1 MGGSGRSCGGEE
13 GLPRSSPQGGGMPA
27 WRGPF
32 RKRERGPVTSAA
44 PRGCPSLPRQPR
56 EGVMLYM
63 SPLSCKWAESRGL
76 PLWKDWEYHAPR
88 PAPRPAAGPTARGDA
103 NTPSTRVPAACAR
116 QSLRAPP
123 GRGSS
128 VCMFTPRSDLGFEAL
143 SGTDGCQTLE
153 NRTKAFGILNFSE
166 VRNTGS

>member
-1 MGGSGRSCGGEE
+1 MWRRGRTPPQQPAGRWDASVAGALQKARTRPCDLGRST
-13 GLPRSSPQGGGMPA
+13 GLPFPA
-27 WRGPF
+27 Q
-32 RKRERGPVTSAA
+32 AA
-44 PRGCPSLPRQPR
+44 PRGGHALF
-56 EGVMLYM
+56 YM
-63 SPLSCKWAESRGL
+63 SPFSCKWAESRGL

-123 GRGSS
+123 GRGASA
-128 VCMFTPRSDLGFEAL
+128 CMFTPRSDLGFEAL